1 MQLEMAMANLQE
13 KLTSDELM
21 FWGKINGMTNDY
33 FIACSVHYQGQ
44 YEFPTKTFYWALST
58 DFVFKEMPALSD
70 QHNEAI
76 DGDASYFIGEPNKN
90 LLAKGDGE
98 EENQEEAVPDE
109 EVDEEAEGEKK

>member
-1 MQLEMAMANLQE
+1 MQLEMALANLQE
-13 KLTSDELM
+13 KVSSDELM

-33 FIACSVHYQGQ
+33 YIAVAMQYQGQ
-44 YEFPTKTFYWALST
+44 YEFPSKTFYWALST
-58 DFVFKEMPALSD
+58 DFVFKEMPALTD

-98 EENQEEAVPDE
+98 EENAEEAPVE
-109 EVDEEAEGEKK
+109 EELEEGEEGQ